1 MFGWGALFKVLIE
14 NNRDDFG
21 WNQNRRTQ
29 AIRAVVFEGIG
40 NIRATDRRACQS
52 APAIDAP
59 GLNSALRL
67 DE

>member
-29 AIRAVVFEGIG
+29 VVRAVVFDDIG
-40 NIRATDRRACQS
+40 DIAQQS
-52 APAIDAP
+52 NELVNQLPSLMPPD
-59 GLNSALRL
+59 
-67 DE
+67 